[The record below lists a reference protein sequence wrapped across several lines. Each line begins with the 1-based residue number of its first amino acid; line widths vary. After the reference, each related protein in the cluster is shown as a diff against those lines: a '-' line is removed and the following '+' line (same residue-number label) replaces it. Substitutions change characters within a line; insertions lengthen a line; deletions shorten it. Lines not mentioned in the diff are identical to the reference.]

1 METKYHV
8 LYEALKQDI
17 DPLKDSIL
25 DCFDEIYNL
34 KGDDDVKKEKDHK
47 LSDLLYFA
55 TTVAEEVEAAHDWR
69 QQHDPA

>member
-17 DPLKDSIL
+17 EPLESSIL

-34 KGDDDVKKEKDHK
+34 KDDDAAQSENNHK

-55 TTVAEEVEAAHDWR
+55 TTVAEEVEAAYDWKKE
-69 QQHDPA
+69 HEAS